1 MRDFFKNIEDTDE
14 KSLLALVGA
23 LHHNNLPGFDYIEF
37 RQALN
42 KLSGLGMDETTVFKS
57 AFATASTIGL
67 TKEKLLET
75 ANHYKEVLAGES
87 MKFDSALNSKIKSK
101 ISDRKVKV
109 EQAQKKIEAYQ
120 EEIKRLEE
128 QIKLY
133 ADGIETAKKEIE
145 TDKASIKT
153 TGVNFEKTLNTIL
166 DQIDRDILNI
176 NQYL

>member
-1 MRDFFKNIEDTDE
+1 MRDFFTNIEGAEE

-37 RQALN
+37 RQSLN
-42 KLSGLGMDETTVFKS
+42 KLSGLSMDEATVFKS

-67 TKEKLLET
+67 TKEKLLKT
-75 ANHYKEVLAGES
+75 ANRYRDVVGGES

-101 ISDRKVKV
+101 ISDRNVKV
-109 EQAQKKIEAYQ
+109 EQAKKKIEAFQ
-120 EEIKRLEE
+120 SEITRLEE

-145 TDKASIKT
+145 TDKEHIKT